1 MKRWTRYFLVFAV
14 VAGALGIAAGLGF
27 KGATA
32 NSEADGQVSRQERNR
47 IARQVQEEMRLIG
60 TILNQV
66 SMAYYEDVDIHDL
79 AVAGVKGIMSSLD
92 PYSDFYV
99 VEGVEGDAAAV
110 ADLDITVSG
119 TYSGIGA
126 TIGYTGETLSIISP
140 MKGSPALRAGLQA
153 GDIIAMIDSTYS
165 RQMSTA
171 KAASLIKGPVGTQVI
186 LMIEREGFP
195 ELLDMEITRAQ
206 IEVNDVSAAVFAE
219 PGIAYVEIGRFTR
232 NTGQFLVKALEK
244 LQAEQPIEGLILD
257 LRGNPGGML
266 DEAVAVAEP
275 FLPPGELVVYTRGR
289 IPEMIA
295 DLETREEQSFKG
307 RLAVLVNQGS
317 ASASEIIAGVVQ
329 DLDRGVIVGKTTY
342 GKGLVQSVGEITEG
356 NRFRLTTG
364 EYFTPSGRNLQRP
377 FVRNPVG
384 RLVVMNPNAPDT
396 TKHDLYASR
405 NGRTV
410 SGGGGVIPD
419 IEAEGML
426 GNILL
431 FDLKF
436 RRGMFLRYVNNYVNT
451 RGLEQGSKVKVDDAL
466 LEDFQKWTT
475 EQGFTFEIPTEM
487 LLDDLLATAEAEKI
501 ADDISDE
508 FNALQRAIEQQK
520 SEMWPE
526 SIEKIALEL
535 RREFVTKLEG
545 YEAGRLVYME
555 KDLQFQAAIEV
566 VREETRYSS
575 ILSGTDEGRS
585 INTRLPETEKPG
597 MEEQEDEPSEIVDT
611 FFPV

>member
-1 MKRWTRYFLVFAV
+1 MKRWARYSLVFAV

-32 NSEADGQVSRQERNR
+32 NSEADGQISRQERNR
-47 IARQVQEEMRLIG
+47 INRQVQEEMRLVG
-60 TILNQV
+60 TVLNQV
-66 SMAYYEDVDIHDL
+66 SLAYYEDVDIHEL
-79 AVAGVKGIMSSLD
+79 AVAGIKGIMSRLD

-99 VEGVEGDAAAV
+99 VEEDEAAV

-153 GDIIAMIDSTYS
+153 GDIIAEIDGTFS

-195 ELLDMEITRAQ
+195 EPLDMVITRTQ

-219 PGIAYVEIGRFTR
+219 PGIAYVEIGRFTK
-232 NTGQFLVKALEK
+232 NTGQFLIKALEK
-244 LQAEQPIEGLILD
+244 LQDEQPLEGLILD

-275 FLPPGELVVYTRGR
+275 FLPPGELVVFTRGR

-295 DLETREEQSFKG
+295 DLETKEEQFFKG
-307 RLAVLVNQGS
+307 RLVVLVNRGS
-317 ASASEIIAGVVQ
+317 ASASEIVAGVVQ
-329 DLDRGVIVGKTTY
+329 DLDRGVIVGKTTF
-342 GKGLVQSVGEITEG
+342 GKGLVQSVGEISEG
-356 NRFRLTTG
+356 TRFRLTTG

-396 TKHDLYASR
+396 TEHALYASR

-419 IEAEGML
+419 IEAEGMR

-451 RGLEQGSKVKVDDAL
+451 RGVEQGSKVNVDNAL

-475 EQGFTFEIPTEM
+475 EQGFTFETPTQM
-487 LLDDLLATAEAEKI
+487 LLDDLMEIAEAEKI
-501 ADDISDE
+501 ADDISAE
-508 FNALQRAIEQQK
+508 FDALKRAIERHK
-520 SEMWPE
+520 NEMWPD
-526 SIEKIALEL
+526 SRDKIALEL

-555 KDLQFQAAIEV
+555 KDLQFQAAMEV

-575 ILSGTDEGRS
+575 ILSGTEEEHS
-585 INTRLPETEKPG
+585 ISTRLPETEKPG
-597 MEEQEDEPSEIVDT
+597 MEEQEDEDSEIADT
-611 FFPV
+611 LSSV

>member
-1 MKRWTRYFLVFAV
+1 MKRWARHSLVFAV

-32 NSEADGQVSRQERNR
+32 NSEADGQISRQERNR
-47 IARQVQEEMRLIG
+47 IARQVREEMQLVG
-60 TILNQV
+60 AILNQV
-66 SMAYYEDVDIHDL
+66 SLAYYEDVDIHEL
-79 AVAGVKGIMSSLD
+79 AIAGVKGIMSRLD

-99 VEGVEGDAAAV
+99 VEEDEAAV

-195 ELLDMEITRAQ
+195 EPLDMVITRAQ

-219 PGIAYVEIGRFTR
+219 PGIAYIEIGRFTK

-244 LQAEQPIEGLILD
+244 LQDEQPLEGLILD

-275 FLPPGELVVYTRGR
+275 FLPPGELVVFTRGR

-295 DLETREEQSFKG
+295 DLETREEQLFKG
-307 RLAVLVNQGS
+307 RLVVLVNQGS
-317 ASASEIIAGVVQ
+317 ASASEIVAGVVQ
-329 DLDRGVIVGKTTY
+329 DLDRGVIVGKTTF
-342 GKGLVQSVGEITEG
+342 GKGLVQSVGEISEG
-356 NRFRLTTG
+356 TRFRLTTG

-396 TKHDLYASR
+396 TEHALYASR

-451 RGLEQGSKVKVDDAL
+451 RGVEQGSKVNVDNAL
-466 LEDFQKWTT
+466 LEDFQKWTI
-475 EQGFTFEIPTEM
+475 EQGFTFETPTQM
-487 LLDDLLATAEAEKI
+487 LLDDLMEIAEAEKI
-501 ADDISDE
+501 AGDISAE
-508 FNALQRAIEQQK
+508 FDALKRAIERHK
-520 SEMWPE
+520 NEMWPD
-526 SIEKIALEL
+526 SRGKIALEL

-555 KDLQFQAAIEV
+555 EDLQFQAAMEV

-575 ILSGTDEGRS
+575 ILSGTDEEGS
-585 INTRLPETEKPG
+585 ISIRLPETEKPG
-597 MEEQEDEPSEIVDT
+597 MEEQEDEDSEIADT
-611 FFPV
+611 VSSD

>member
-1 MKRWTRYFLVFAV
+1 MKRWARYSLVFAV

-32 NSEADGQVSRQERNR
+32 NSEADGQISRQERNR
-47 IARQVQEEMRLIG
+47 INRQVQEEMRLVG
-60 TILNQV
+60 TVLNQV
-66 SMAYYEDVDIHDL
+66 SLAYYEDVDIHEL
-79 AVAGVKGIMSSLD
+79 AVAGIKGIMSRLD

-99 VEGVEGDAAAV
+99 VEEDEAAV

-153 GDIIAMIDSTYS
+153 GDIIAEIDGTFS

-195 ELLDMEITRAQ
+195 EPLDMVITRSQ

-219 PGIAYVEIGRFTR
+219 PGIAYVEIGRFTK
-232 NTGQFLVKALEK
+232 NTGQFLIKALEK
-244 LQAEQPIEGLILD
+244 LQDEQPLEGLILD

-275 FLPPGELVVYTRGR
+275 FLPPGELVVFTRGR

-295 DLETREEQSFKG
+295 DLETKEEQFFKG
-307 RLAVLVNQGS
+307 RLVVLVNRGS
-317 ASASEIIAGVVQ
+317 ASASEIVAGVVQ
-329 DLDRGVIVGKTTY
+329 DLDRGVIVGKTTF
-342 GKGLVQSVGEITEG
+342 GKGLVQSVGEISEG
-356 NRFRLTTG
+356 TRFRLTTG

-396 TKHDLYASR
+396 TEHALYASR

-419 IEAEGML
+419 IEAEGMR

-451 RGLEQGSKVKVDDAL
+451 RGVEQGSKVNVDNAL

-475 EQGFTFEIPTEM
+475 EQGFTFETPTQM
-487 LLDDLLATAEAEKI
+487 LLDDLMEIAEAEKI
-501 ADDISDE
+501 ADDISAE
-508 FNALQRAIEQQK
+508 FDALKRAIERHK
-520 SEMWPE
+520 NEMWPD
-526 SIEKIALEL
+526 SRDKIALEL

-555 KDLQFQAAIEV
+555 KDLQFQAAMEV

-575 ILSGTDEGRS
+575 ILSGTEEEHS
-585 INTRLPETEKPG
+585 ISTRLPETEKPG
-597 MEEQEDEPSEIVDT
+597 MEEQEDEDSEIADT
-611 FFPV
+611 LSSV

>member
-1 MKRWTRYFLVFAV
+1 MKRWARYSLVFAV

-32 NSEADGQVSRQERNR
+32 NSEADGQISRQERNR
-47 IARQVQEEMRLIG
+47 INRQVQEEMRLVG
-60 TILNQV
+60 TVLNQV
-66 SMAYYEDVDIHDL
+66 SLAYYEDVDIHEL
-79 AVAGVKGIMSSLD
+79 AVAGIKGIMSRLD

-99 VEGVEGDAAAV
+99 VEEDEAAV

-153 GDIIAMIDSTYS
+153 GDIIAEIDGTFS

-195 ELLDMEITRAQ
+195 EPLDMVITRTQ

-219 PGIAYVEIGRFTR
+219 PGIAYVEIGRFTK
-232 NTGQFLVKALEK
+232 NTGQFLIKALEK
-244 LQAEQPIEGLILD
+244 LQDEQPLEGLILD

-275 FLPPGELVVYTRGR
+275 FLPPGELVVFTRGR

-295 DLETREEQSFKG
+295 DLETKEEQFFKG
-307 RLAVLVNQGS
+307 RLVVLVNQGS
-317 ASASEIIAGVVQ
+317 ASASEIVAGVVQ
-329 DLDRGVIVGKTTY
+329 DLDRGVIVGKTTF
-342 GKGLVQSVGEITEG
+342 GKGLVQSVGEISEG
-356 NRFRLTTG
+356 TRFRLTTG

-396 TKHDLYASR
+396 TEHALYASR

-419 IEAEGML
+419 IEAEGMR

-451 RGLEQGSKVKVDDAL
+451 RGVEQGSKVNVDNAL

-475 EQGFTFEIPTEM
+475 EQGFTFETPTQM
-487 LLDDLLATAEAEKI
+487 LLDDLMEIAEAEKI
-501 ADDISDE
+501 ADDISAE
-508 FNALQRAIEQQK
+508 FDALKRAIERHK
-520 SEMWPE
+520 NEMWPD
-526 SIEKIALEL
+526 SRDKIALEL

-555 KDLQFQAAIEV
+555 KDLQFQAAMEV

-575 ILSGTDEGRS
+575 ILSGTEEEHS
-585 INTRLPETEKPG
+585 ISTRLPETEKPG
-597 MEEQEDEPSEIVDT
+597 MEEQEDEDSEIADT
-611 FFPV
+611 LSSV

>member
-1 MKRWTRYFLVFAV
+1 MKRWARYSLVFAV
-14 VAGALGIAAGLGF
+14 VAGVLGFAAGLGF

-32 NSEADGQVSRQERNR
+32 NGEADGQISRQERNR

-66 SMAYYEDVDIHDL
+66 SMAYYEDVDVHEL
-79 AVAGVKGIMSSLD
+79 AVAGVKGIMSRLD

-99 VEGVEGDAAAV
+99 VEDDEAAV

-126 TIGYTGETLSIISP
+126 TIGYSGEALSIISP

-153 GDIIAMIDSTYS
+153 GDIIAEIDSTYS

-171 KAASLIKGPVGTQVI
+171 KAASLIKGPVDTQVI

-195 ELLDMEITRAQ
+195 ELLEMAITRAQ

-232 NTGQFLVKALEK
+232 NTGQFLVKALEQ
-244 LQAEQPIEGLILD
+244 LQNEQPIEGLILD

-275 FLPPGELVVYTRGR
+275 FLPPGELVVFTRGR
-289 IPEMIA
+289 IPEMVA
-295 DLETREEQSFKG
+295 DLETREEQFFKG
-307 RLAVLVNQGS
+307 RLVVLVNQGS
-317 ASASEIIAGVVQ
+317 ASASEIVAGVVQ
-329 DLDRGVIVGKTTY
+329 DLDRGVIVGKTTF

-377 FVRNPVG
+377 FVRNPIG

-396 TKHDLYASR
+396 TEHALYASR

-410 SGGGGVIPD
+410 SGGGGVVPD
-419 IEAEGML
+419 IEAQGML

-451 RGLEQGSKVKVDDAL
+451 RGIEQGSEVKVDDAL
-466 LEDFQKWTT
+466 LEDFQKWTI
-475 EQGFTFEIPTEM
+475 ELGFTFKTPTQM
-487 LLDDLLATAEAEKI
+487 LLDNLIETAEAEMI
-501 ADDISDE
+501 ASNISVEID
-508 FNALQRAIEQQK
+508 ALQRAIEQQK
-520 SEMWPE
+520 NEMWQE
-526 SIEKIALEL
+526 SRDKIALEL
-535 RREFVTKLEG
+535 RREFVTKLDG
-545 YEAGRLVYME
+545 YEAGRLVYMQE
-555 KDLQFQAAIEV
+555 DPQFQAAMEV
-566 VREETRYSS
+566 VKEETRYSS
-575 ILSGTDEGRS
+575 ILSGTDKERS
-585 INTRLPETEKPG
+585 ISTELPETGKPG
-597 MEEQEDEPSEIVDT
+597 LESGEDESSETADT
-611 FFPV
+611 LSPV

>member
-1 MKRWTRYFLVFAV
+1 MKRWARYSLVIAV
-14 VAGALGIAAGLGF
+14 VAGVFGFAAGLGF
-27 KGATA
+27 KGAAA
-32 NSEADGQVSRQERNR
+32 NGEADGQISRQERNR
-47 IARQVQEEMRLIG
+47 ITRKVQEEMRLVG

-66 SMAYYEDVDIHDL
+66 SLAYYEDVDVHEL
-79 AVAGVKGIMSSLD
+79 AVAGVKGIMSRLD

-99 VEGVEGDAAAV
+99 VEQDEAAV

-126 TIGYTGETLSIISP
+126 TIGYTGEALSIISP

-153 GDIIAMIDSTYS
+153 GDIIAGIDGTFS

-195 ELLDMEITRAQ
+195 EPLEMVITRAQ

-232 NTGQFLVKALEK
+232 NTGQFLIEALKK
-244 LQAEQPIEGLILD
+244 LQEEQSMEGLILD

-275 FLPPGELVVYTRGR
+275 FLPPGELVVFTRGR

-295 DLETREEQSFKG
+295 DLKTREEQFFKG
-307 RLAVLVNQGS
+307 RLVVLVNQGS
-317 ASASEIIAGVVQ
+317 ASASEIVAGVVQ
-329 DLDRGVIVGKTTY
+329 DLDRGVIVGRTTF

-377 FVRNPVG
+377 FIRNPAG

-396 TKHDLYASR
+396 TEHALYASR

-410 SGGGGVIPD
+410 SGGGGVVPD
-419 IEAEGML
+419 IEAKGIL

-451 RGLEQGSKVKVDDAL
+451 RGIEQGSEVKVDDTL
-466 LEDFQKWTT
+466 LEDFQKWTA
-475 EQGFTFEIPTEM
+475 EQGFTFETPTEM
-487 LLDDLLATAEAEKI
+487 LFDNLIKTAEAERI
-501 ADDISDE
+501 AGDISSEID
-508 FNALQRAIEQQK
+508 ALQRAIERK
-520 SEMWPE
+520 KNEMWQE
-526 SIEKIALEL
+526 SRDKIALEL

-555 KDLQFQAAIEV
+555 EDPQFQAAMEV
-566 VREETRYSS
+566 VREEAMYSS
-575 ILSGTDEGRS
+575 ILSGTDEERS
-585 INTRLPETEKPG
+585 IGTRLSGTDKPG
-597 MEEQEDEPSEIVDT
+597 MEEQEDESSETANTLSTV
-611 FFPV
+611 